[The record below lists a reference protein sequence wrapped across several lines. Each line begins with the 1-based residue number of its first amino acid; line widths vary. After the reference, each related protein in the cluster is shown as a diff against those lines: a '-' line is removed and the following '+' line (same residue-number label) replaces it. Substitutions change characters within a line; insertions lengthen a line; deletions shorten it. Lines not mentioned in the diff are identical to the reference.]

1 MCSATDPDV
10 NLVRF
15 FPTDVQ
21 FDGCPWMA
29 KDGLPFIKNKTNIVI
44 WEVLLSAL
52 SFLKLQCSWSAI
64 VNSFEGQESAPDS
77 CQLPQRS
84 VNPAP

>member
-1 MCSATDPDV
+1 MS
-10 NLVRF
+10 NS
-15 FPTDVQ
+15 
-21 FDGCPWMA
+21 MA
-29 KDGLPFIKNKTNIVI
+29 VLGWRKTGYLFIKNKTNIVI